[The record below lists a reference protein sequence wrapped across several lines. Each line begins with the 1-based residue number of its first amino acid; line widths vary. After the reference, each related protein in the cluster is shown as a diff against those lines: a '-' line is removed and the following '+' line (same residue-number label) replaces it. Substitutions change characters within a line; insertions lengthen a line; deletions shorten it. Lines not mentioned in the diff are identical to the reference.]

1 MDFVSNRRLVI
12 FTRYPELGKAKT
24 RLIPAV
30 GAAIATQ
37 IHRRLTEYTLQE
49 CRNLSL
55 EQAGQVSRQITVCFA
70 GGNEQLMADWLGP
83 DLDYLPQGSGDLG
96 EKIVGAIRQLWQ
108 PELGH
113 KNHLLILGIDCPELN
128 TVAMQRAFHVLEE
141 QDIVL
146 GEAADG
152 GYYLIGLKQII
163 PQLFQGIPW
172 STATVFQ
179 ATVMIAE
186 KLGLKVG
193 YLPVLRDIDR
203 PEDLTYLAKLS
214 ELSEFSG
221 LSEFSA
227 FANLADIA
235 ALGSTSANK

>member
-1 MDFVSNRRLVI
+1 MDVVCNPRLII

-37 IHRRLTEYTLQE
+37 VHRRLTEYTLQQ
-49 CRNLSL
+49 CRNLNL
-55 EQAGQVSRQITVCFA
+55 EQAEQVPRQITVCFT
-70 GGNEQLMADWLGP
+70 GGNEQLMADWLGM
-83 DLDYLPQGSGDLG
+83 DLDYQPQGSGDLG
-96 EKIVGAIRQLWQ
+96 EKILGAIRQLWQ
-108 PELGH
+108 PELGQ
-113 KNHLLILGIDCPELN
+113 KNRLLILGTDCPELN
-128 TVAMQRAFHVLEE
+128 APAMQRAFQVLEN

-152 GYYLIGLKQII
+152 GYYLIGLKAVI
-163 PQLFQGIPW
+163 PELFQGIPW

-179 ATVMIAE
+179 ETVKIAE
-186 KLGLKVG
+186 KLGLTIG

-227 FANLADIA
+227 FIDPSDIA
-235 ALGSTSANK
+235 SRRCTSVNK